1 MVEILQST
9 PPVQGAQ
16 VESLVRELRSRMP
29 HSAAKN
35 EKKKKKLMTKVRH
48 RELLNAAR
56 EKQGVNYKGTP
67 IRLPAIFS
75 TKTLQARTE

>member
-35 EKKKKKLMTKVRH
+35 EKKKKLMTKVRN